1 MKSYVWKPF
10 RDLHLL
16 DKHQFLIQRFFEQ
29 SATQTNNL
37 LCYWPTCP
45 KFQVFI
51 FRLSEVDE
59 LTYEHWAKKLLWENI
74 STPIFPQFYDM
85 YWIKV
90 CCQEFW
96 SILPGLN
103 IRFEQSKYENPAQWL
118 HVKNWFKVARYDKSY
133 TCFLGWWIQTSGLVA
148 KASCSESGYTALSI
162 IVLLQFRQI
171 CLYWQVF
178 NS

>member
-1 MKSYVWKPF
+1 MSQS
-10 RDLHLL
+10 HLETCIYWTSVNSWFK
-16 DKHQFLIQRFFEQ
+16 DFFQQ

-37 LCYWPTCP
+37 LCYWPTINNSIWKICP

-51 FRLSEVDE
+51 FRFSEVVE

-133 TCFLGWWIQTSGLVA
+133 TLFFRMMNTNQWLSG
-148 KASCSESGYTALSI
+148 
-162 IVLLQFRQI
+162 
-171 CLYWQVF
+171 
-178 NS
+178 